1 MKSFSSDDLVDLYC
15 YSFQSNSYAKETATC
30 SSATCCLAI
39 ECENEF
45 GSCTNLSYQT
55 TFSGVL
61 SDGAVAGI
69 VLGCIAFVIIL
80 AIVLRRCGRKS
91 EAAPET
97 ATTYVQI
104 NPVANQGFSPPP
116 AGPYQQQQPPYQQQ
130 QQVYQGTPQSYQQPG
145 YQAGY
150 AAGYA
155 PPPGGG
161 PTFMT
166 VAPPQSAPPRQW
178 S

>member
-1 MKSFSSDDLVDLYC
+1 MQNIASNDIVFGNC
-15 YSFQSNSYAKETATC
+15 YSFQSNSYRKETATC
-30 SSATCCLAI
+30 NDATCCLVI
-39 ECENEF
+39 ECDNEF
-45 GSCTNLSYQT
+45 GSCSNLSYQT

-91 EAAPET
+91 EAAPEM
-97 ATTYVQI
+97 ATTYVHI
-104 NPVANQGFSPPP
+104 NPAAQQGFSPP

-130 QQVYQGTPQSYQQPG
+130 QQVYQGAPQSYQQPG

-150 AAGYA
+150 A
-155 PPPGGG
+155 PPQGGG
-161 PTFMT
+161 PTYMT